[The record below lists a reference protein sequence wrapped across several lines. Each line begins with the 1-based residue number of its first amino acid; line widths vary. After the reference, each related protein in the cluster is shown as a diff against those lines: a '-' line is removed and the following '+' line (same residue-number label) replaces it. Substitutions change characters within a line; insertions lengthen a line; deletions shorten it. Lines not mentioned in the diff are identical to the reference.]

1 MGPLILVF
9 KLVVMSAV
17 DFKAG
22 LDGSYL
28 HVMDFSH
35 SPLCGQPGD
44 NQYGKLI
51 PFLTYFL

>member
-35 SPLCGQPGD
+35 SPLCA
-44 NQYGKLI
+44 NLVTI
-51 PFLTYFL
+51 NMAS